1 MSKNPFENQSI
12 RRERMLFLILVVCV
26 VFAIFAGYLFSM
38 QVTRWMEYQSR
49 AWAVARRTSVVP
61 ALRGEIYDRNYDA
74 PLATNVD
81 SFAVSIVPAETD
93 RQHLPQMISHLA
105 KILGTE
111 SQTLMKKIPQ
121 ADVFQSIELKDNVS
135 YAQVVQI
142 ASNIEDFPGISWSSK
157 PVRHYN
163 HTPSLSHV
171 IGYVGNINSEELHLL
186 YNKGYD
192 ANSMIGKSGIEK
204 EYDLTMKGTPGLK
217 SITVDAKGRNVQE
230 ERYIRPP
237 VPGKNIVLTIDRRIQ
252 ELCEKAL
259 GERMGSVVV
268 LKPNTGEILAMV
280 SYPSYDT
287 NRFYAPD
294 NAQYYSTLLENSNH
308 PFLNRCI
315 QSANAPASV
324 FKTIMMTAILEE
336 KAFPP
341 TQTIDCTGK
350 LVLGDR
356 TFNCHVKTGHGPLNL
371 SDALKESCDVY
382 FWEVGGNYLGP
393 KKIEQYARMMG
404 LGEKTGVDLP
414 GEVAGLVPNPDWKL
428 SRINE
433 MWVGGDTY
441 NMSIGQGY
449 TQVTTLQ
456 IADLIAMIVNEG
468 TIYVPHL
475 LKEVRDVVTGEVVE
489 ERKPR
494 ILHKA
499 DISSHTFHELKK
511 AMRRVVAEGSVR
523 RLFNNKVVNVAGKT
537 GTGEV
542 GYTDRWTSWFASF
555 GPYQADNPDEQ
566 VVVVVMIE
574 ASNEWEWWAPKAS
587 NAIYQGIFANQSYE
601 EVVKTLD
608 IWYLNNGT
616 DVIRRRSE

>member
-1 MSKNPFENQSI
+1 MSNKPFENQSI
-12 RRERMLFLILVVCV
+12 KKERMFFLILVVCV
-26 VFAIFAGYLFSM
+26 VFAVFSGYLFSM
-38 QVTRWMEYQSR
+38 QVTRWMEYQNR
-49 AWAVARRTSVVP
+49 AWAVARRTSEVP
-61 ALRGEIYDRNYDA
+61 ALRGEIFDRNYDA
-74 PLATNVD
+74 PLASNVD

-93 RQHLPQMISHLA
+93 RQNLPQIISNLSA
-105 KILGTE
+105 ILGTDPD
-111 SQTLMKKIPQ
+111 SLMKKIPSS
-121 ADVFQSIELKDNVS
+121 DVFQSIELKDNVT
-135 YAQVVQI
+135 YGQVVQI

-163 HTPSLSHV
+163 HTPSLSHI

-192 ANSMIGKSGIEK
+192 ANSIIGKSGIEK
-204 EYDLTMKGTPGLK
+204 EYDLLLKGNPGLK

-268 LKPNTGEILAMV
+268 LKPATGEILAMV

-287 NRFYAPD
+287 NQFYTPD
-294 NAQYYSTLLENSNH
+294 SANYYKALLENGNH
-308 PFLNRCI
+308 PFLNRAI

-341 TQTIDCTGK
+341 AKTIDCTGK
-350 LVLGDR
+350 LFLGNR
-356 TFNCHVKTGHGPLNL
+356 IFNCHLKTGHGPLNL

-393 KKIEQYARMMG
+393 KKIEQDSRMMG
-404 LGEKTGVDLP
+404 LGEKTGIDRP

-428 SRINE
+428 NRINE

-468 TIYVPHL
+468 TIYTPHI

-489 ERKPR
+489 KRTPR

-511 AMRRVVAEGSVR
+511 AMRRVVSEGSIR
-523 RLFNNKVVNVAGKT
+523 RLFNNKVVDVAGKT

-542 GYTDRWTSWFASF
+542 GYLDRWTSWFASF
-555 GPYQADNPDEQ
+555 GPYQAEKPEDQ
-566 VVVVVMIE
+566 VVVVVMVE

-587 NAIYQGIFANQSYE
+587 NAIYQGIFADQSYE

>member
-1 MSKNPFENQSI
+1 MF
-12 RRERMLFLILVVCV
+12 FLILIVCV
-26 VFAIFAGYLFSM
+26 VFAVFSGYLFSM
-38 QVTRWMEYQSR
+38 QVTRWMEYQNR
-49 AWAVARRTSVVP
+49 AWAVARRTSEVP
-61 ALRGEIYDRNYDA
+61 ALRGEIFDRNYDA
-74 PLATNVD
+74 PLASNVD

-93 RQHLPQMISHLA
+93 RQNLPKIISNLSA
-105 KILGTE
+105 ILGTDPD
-111 SQTLMKKIPQ
+111 SLMKKIPSS
-121 ADVFQSIELKDNVS
+121 DVFQSIELKDNVT
-135 YAQVVQI
+135 YGQVVQI
-142 ASNIEDFPGISWSSK
+142 ASNIEDFPGISWNSK

-163 HTPSLSHV
+163 HTPSLSHI

-192 ANSMIGKSGIEK
+192 ANSIIGKSGIEK
-204 EYDLTMKGTPGLK
+204 EYDLLLKGNPGLK

-268 LKPNTGEILAMV
+268 LKPATGEILAMV

-287 NRFYAPD
+287 NQFYTPD
-294 NAQYYSTLLENSNH
+294 SANYYKALLENGNH
-308 PFLNRCI
+308 PFLNRAI

-341 TQTIDCTGK
+341 AKTIDCTGK
-350 LVLGDR
+350 LFLGNR
-356 TFNCHVKTGHGPLNL
+356 IFNCHLKTGHGPLNL

-393 KKIEQYARMMG
+393 KKIEQYSRMMG
-404 LGEKTGVDLP
+404 LGEKTGIDLP

-428 SRINE
+428 NRINE

-468 TIYVPHL
+468 TIYTPHI

-489 ERKPR
+489 KRTPR

-511 AMRRVVAEGSVR
+511 AMRRVVSEGSIR
-523 RLFNNKVVNVAGKT
+523 RLFNNKVVEVAGKT

-542 GYTDRWTSWFASF
+542 GYLDRWTSWFASF
-555 GPYQADNPDEQ
+555 GPYQAEKPEDQ
-566 VVVVVMIE
+566 VVVVVMVE

-587 NAIYQGIFANQSYE
+587 NAIYQGIFADQSYE

>member
-1 MSKNPFENQSI
+1 MSNKPFENQSI
-12 RRERMLFLILVVCV
+12 KKERMFFLILVVCV
-26 VFAIFAGYLFSM
+26 VFAVFSGYLFSM
-38 QVTRWMEYQSR
+38 QVTRWMEYQNR
-49 AWAVARRTSVVP
+49 AWAVARRTSEVP
-61 ALRGEIYDRNYDA
+61 ALRGEIFDRNYDA
-74 PLATNVD
+74 PLASNVD

-93 RQHLPQMISHLA
+93 RQNLLKIISNLSA
-105 KILGTE
+105 ILGTDPD
-111 SQTLMKKIPQ
+111 SLMKKIPSS
-121 ADVFQSIELKDNVS
+121 DVFQSIELKDNVT
-135 YAQVVQI
+135 YGQVVQI

-163 HTPSLSHV
+163 HTPSLSHI

-192 ANSMIGKSGIEK
+192 ANSIIGKSGIEK
-204 EYDLTMKGTPGLK
+204 EYDLLLKGNPGLK

-268 LKPNTGEILAMV
+268 LKPATGEILAMV

-287 NRFYAPD
+287 NQFYTPD
-294 NAQYYSTLLENSNH
+294 SANYYKALLENGNH
-308 PFLNRCI
+308 PFLNRAI

-341 TQTIDCTGK
+341 AKTIDCTGK
-350 LVLGDR
+350 LFLGNR
-356 TFNCHVKTGHGPLNL
+356 IFNCHLKTGHGPLNL

-393 KKIEQYARMMG
+393 KKIEQYSRMMG
-404 LGEKTGVDLP
+404 LGEKTGIDLP

-428 SRINE
+428 NRINE

-468 TIYVPHL
+468 TIYTPHI
-475 LKEVRDVVTGEVVE
+475 LKEVRDVVTGEIVE
-489 ERKPR
+489 KRTPR

-511 AMRRVVAEGSVR
+511 AMRRVVSEGSIR
-523 RLFNNKVVNVAGKT
+523 RLFNNKVVEVAGKT

-542 GYTDRWTSWFASF
+542 GYLDRWTSWFASF
-555 GPYQADNPDEQ
+555 GPYQAEKPEDQ
-566 VVVVVMIE
+566 VVVVVMVE

-587 NAIYQGIFANQSYE
+587 NAIYQGIFADQSYE

>member
-1 MSKNPFENQSI
+1 MF
-12 RRERMLFLILVVCV
+12 FLILVVCV
-26 VFAIFAGYLFSM
+26 VFAVFSGYLFSM
-38 QVTRWMEYQSR
+38 QVTRWMEYQNR
-49 AWAVARRTSVVP
+49 AWAVARRTSEVP
-61 ALRGEIYDRNYDA
+61 ALRGEIFDRNYDA
-74 PLATNVD
+74 PLASNVD

-93 RQHLPQMISHLA
+93 RQNLPQIISNLSA
-105 KILGTE
+105 ILGTD
-111 SQTLMKKIPQ
+111 SDSLMKKIPSS
-121 ADVFQSIELKDNVS
+121 DVFQSIELKDNVT
-135 YAQVVQI
+135 YGQVVQI

-163 HTPSLSHV
+163 HTPSLSHI

-192 ANSMIGKSGIEK
+192 ANSIIGKSGIEK
-204 EYDLTMKGTPGLK
+204 EYDLLLKGNPGLK

-268 LKPNTGEILAMV
+268 LKPATGEILAMV

-287 NRFYAPD
+287 NQFYTPD
-294 NAQYYSTLLENSNH
+294 SANYYKALLENGNH
-308 PFLNRCI
+308 PFLNRAI

-336 KAFPP
+336 NAFPP
-341 TQTIDCTGK
+341 AKTIDCTGK
-350 LVLGDR
+350 LFLGNR
-356 TFNCHVKTGHGPLNL
+356 IFNCHLKTGHGPLNL

-393 KKIEQYARMMG
+393 KKIEQYSRMMG
-404 LGEKTGVDLP
+404 LGEKTGIDLP

-428 SRINE
+428 NRINE

-468 TIYVPHL
+468 TIYTPHI

-489 ERKPR
+489 KRTPR

-511 AMRRVVAEGSVR
+511 AMRRVVSEGSIR
-523 RLFNNKVVNVAGKT
+523 RLFNNKVVEVAGKT

-542 GYTDRWTSWFASF
+542 GYLDRWTSWFASF
-555 GPYQADNPDEQ
+555 GPYQAEKPEDQ
-566 VVVVVMIE
+566 VVVVVMVE

-587 NAIYQGIFANQSYE
+587 NAIYQGIFADQSYE

>member
-12 RRERMLFLILVVCV
+12 RRERMFFLILVVCV

-93 RQHLPQMISHLA
+93 RQHLSQILARLA

-111 SQTLMKKIPQ
+111 PQTLLKKIPQ

-280 SYPSYDT
+280 SYPSYDA

-382 FWEVGGNYLGP
+382 FWEMGGNYLGP

-468 TIYVPHL
+468 TIYAPHL

-542 GYTDRWTSWFASF
+542 GYSDRWTSWFASF
-555 GPYQADNPDEQ
+555 GPYQAEKPEDQ
-566 VVVVVMIE
+566 VVVVVMVE

-587 NAIYQGIFANQSYE
+587 NAIYQGIFADQSYE

>member
-1 MSKNPFENQSI
+1 MSNKPFENQSI
-12 RRERMLFLILVVCV
+12 KKERMFFLILIVCV
-26 VFAIFAGYLFSM
+26 VFAVFSGYLFSM
-38 QVTRWMEYQSR
+38 QVTRWMEYQNR
-49 AWAVARRTSVVP
+49 AWAVARRTSEVP
-61 ALRGEIYDRNYDA
+61 ALRGEIFDRNYDA
-74 PLATNVD
+74 PLASNVD

-93 RQHLPQMISHLA
+93 RQNLPQIISNLSA
-105 KILGTE
+105 ILGTDPD
-111 SQTLMKKIPQ
+111 SLMKKIPSS
-121 ADVFQSIELKDNVS
+121 DVFQSIELKDNVT
-135 YAQVVQI
+135 YGQVVQI

-163 HTPSLSHV
+163 HTPSLSHI

-192 ANSMIGKSGIEK
+192 ANSIIGKSGIEK
-204 EYDLTMKGTPGLK
+204 EYDLLLKGNPGLK

-268 LKPNTGEILAMV
+268 LKPATGEILAMV

-287 NRFYAPD
+287 NQFYTPD
-294 NAQYYSTLLENSNH
+294 SANYYKALLENGNH
-308 PFLNRCI
+308 PFLNRAI

-336 KAFPP
+336 NAFPP
-341 TQTIDCTGK
+341 AKTIDCTGK
-350 LVLGDR
+350 LFLGNR
-356 TFNCHVKTGHGPLNL
+356 IFNCHLKTGHGPLNL

-393 KKIEQYARMMG
+393 KKIEQYSRMMG
-404 LGEKTGVDLP
+404 LGEKTGIDLP

-428 SRINE
+428 NRINE

-468 TIYVPHL
+468 TIYTPHI

-489 ERKPR
+489 KRTPR

-511 AMRRVVAEGSVR
+511 AMRRVVSEGSIR
-523 RLFNNKVVNVAGKT
+523 RLFNNKVVEVAGKT

-542 GYTDRWTSWFASF
+542 GYLDRWTSWFASF
-555 GPYQADNPDEQ
+555 GPYQAEKPEDQ
-566 VVVVVMIE
+566 VVVVVMVE

-587 NAIYQGIFANQSYE
+587 NAIYQGIFADQSYE

>member
-1 MSKNPFENQSI
+1 MF
-12 RRERMLFLILVVCV
+12 FLILVVCV
-26 VFAIFAGYLFSM
+26 VFAVFSGYLFSM
-38 QVTRWMEYQSR
+38 QVTRWMEYQNR
-49 AWAVARRTSVVP
+49 AWAVARRTSEVP
-61 ALRGEIYDRNYDA
+61 ALRGEIFDRNYDA
-74 PLATNVD
+74 PLASNVD

-93 RQHLPQMISHLA
+93 RQNLPQIISNLSA
-105 KILGTE
+105 ILGTDPD
-111 SQTLMKKIPQ
+111 SLMKKIPSS
-121 ADVFQSIELKDNVS
+121 DVFQSIELKDNVT
-135 YAQVVQI
+135 YGQVVQI

-163 HTPSLSHV
+163 HTPSLSHI

-192 ANSMIGKSGIEK
+192 ANSIIGKSGIEK
-204 EYDLTMKGTPGLK
+204 EYDLLLKGNPGLK

-268 LKPNTGEILAMV
+268 LKPATGEILAMV

-287 NRFYAPD
+287 NQFYTPD
-294 NAQYYSTLLENSNH
+294 SANYYKALLENGNH
-308 PFLNRCI
+308 PFLNRAI

-336 KAFPP
+336 NAFPP
-341 TQTIDCTGK
+341 AKTIDCTGK
-350 LVLGDR
+350 LFLGNR
-356 TFNCHVKTGHGPLNL
+356 IFNCHLKTGHGPLNL

-393 KKIEQYARMMG
+393 KKIEQYSRMMG
-404 LGEKTGVDLP
+404 LGEKTGIDLP

-428 SRINE
+428 NRINE

-468 TIYVPHL
+468 TIYTPHI

-489 ERKPR
+489 KRTPR

-511 AMRRVVAEGSVR
+511 AMRRVVSEGSIR
-523 RLFNNKVVNVAGKT
+523 RLFNNKVVEVAGKT

-542 GYTDRWTSWFASF
+542 GYLDRWTSWFASF
-555 GPYQADNPDEQ
+555 GPYQAEKPEDQ
-566 VVVVVMIE
+566 VVVVVMVE

-587 NAIYQGIFANQSYE
+587 NAIYQGIFADQSYE

>member
-1 MSKNPFENQSI
+1 MSNKPFENQSI
-12 RRERMLFLILVVCV
+12 KKERMFFLILVVCV
-26 VFAIFAGYLFSM
+26 VFAVFSGYLFSM
-38 QVTRWMEYQSR
+38 QVTRWMEYQNR
-49 AWAVARRTSVVP
+49 AWAVARRTSEVP
-61 ALRGEIYDRNYDA
+61 ALRGEIFDRNYDA
-74 PLATNVD
+74 PLASNVD

-93 RQHLPQMISHLA
+93 RQNLPKIISNLSA
-105 KILGTE
+105 ILGTDPD
-111 SQTLMKKIPQ
+111 SLMKKIPSS
-121 ADVFQSIELKDNVS
+121 DVFQSIELKDNVT
-135 YAQVVQI
+135 YGQVVQI

-163 HTPSLSHV
+163 HTPSLSHI

-192 ANSMIGKSGIEK
+192 ANSIIGKSGIEK
-204 EYDLTMKGTPGLK
+204 EYDLLLKGNPGLK

-268 LKPNTGEILAMV
+268 LKPATGEILAMV

-287 NRFYAPD
+287 NQFYTPD
-294 NAQYYSTLLENSNH
+294 SANYYKALLENGNH
-308 PFLNRCI
+308 PFLNRAI

-341 TQTIDCTGK
+341 AKTIDCTGK
-350 LVLGDR
+350 LFLGNR
-356 TFNCHVKTGHGPLNL
+356 IFNCHLKTGHGPLNL

-393 KKIEQYARMMG
+393 KKIEQYSRMMG
-404 LGEKTGVDLP
+404 LGEKTGIDLP

-428 SRINE
+428 NRINE

-468 TIYVPHL
+468 TIYTPHI
-475 LKEVRDVVTGEVVE
+475 LKEVRDVVTGEIVE
-489 ERKPR
+489 KRTPR

-511 AMRRVVAEGSVR
+511 AMRRVVSEGSIR
-523 RLFNNKVVNVAGKT
+523 RLFNNKVVEVAGKT

-542 GYTDRWTSWFASF
+542 GYLDRWTSWFASF
-555 GPYQADNPDEQ
+555 GPYQAEKPEDQ
-566 VVVVVMIE
+566 VVVVVMVE

-587 NAIYQGIFANQSYE
+587 NAIYQGIFADQSYE

>member
-1 MSKNPFENQSI
+1 MSNKPFENQSI
-12 RRERMLFLILVVCV
+12 KKERMFFLILVVCV
-26 VFAIFAGYLFSM
+26 VFAVFSGYLFSM
-38 QVTRWMEYQSR
+38 QVTRWMEYQNR
-49 AWAVARRTSVVP
+49 AWAVARRTSEVP
-61 ALRGEIYDRNYDA
+61 ALRGEIFDRNYDA
-74 PLATNVD
+74 PLASNVD

-93 RQHLPQMISHLA
+93 RQNLPKIISNLSA
-105 KILGTE
+105 ILGTDPD
-111 SQTLMKKIPQ
+111 SLMKKIPSS
-121 ADVFQSIELKDNVS
+121 DVFQSIELKDNVT
-135 YAQVVQI
+135 YGQVVQI

-163 HTPSLSHV
+163 HTPSLSHI

-192 ANSMIGKSGIEK
+192 ANSIIGKSGIEK
-204 EYDLTMKGTPGLK
+204 EYDLLLKGNPGLK

-268 LKPNTGEILAMV
+268 LKPATGEILAMV

-287 NRFYAPD
+287 NQFYTPD
-294 NAQYYSTLLENSNH
+294 SANYYKALLENGNH
-308 PFLNRCI
+308 PFLNRAI

-341 TQTIDCTGK
+341 AKTIDCTGK
-350 LVLGDR
+350 LFLGNR
-356 TFNCHVKTGHGPLNL
+356 IFNCHLKTGHGPLNL

-393 KKIEQYARMMG
+393 KKIEQYSRMMG
-404 LGEKTGVDLP
+404 LGEKTGIDLP

-428 SRINE
+428 NRINE

-468 TIYVPHL
+468 TIYTPHI

-489 ERKPR
+489 KRTPR

-511 AMRRVVAEGSVR
+511 AMRRVVSEGSIR
-523 RLFNNKVVNVAGKT
+523 RLFNNKVVEVAGKT

-542 GYTDRWTSWFASF
+542 GYLDRWTSWFASF
-555 GPYQADNPDEQ
+555 GPYQAEKPEDQ
-566 VVVVVMIE
+566 VVVVVMVE

-587 NAIYQGIFANQSYE
+587 NAIYQGIFADQSYE

>member
-1 MSKNPFENQSI
+1 MSNNPLENQSI
-12 RRERMLFLILVVCV
+12 KKERLFFLVLIVCT
-26 VFAIFAGYLFSM
+26 VFAIYAGYLFSM
-38 QVTRWMEYQSR
+38 QVTRWMEYQNR
-49 AWAVARRTSVVP
+49 AWAVARRTSEVP

-74 PLATNVD
+74 PLASNVD
-81 SFAVSIVPAETD
+81 SFAVFIVPAETD
-93 RQHLPQMISHLA
+93 RQKLPQIISKLA
-105 KILGTE
+105 AILGTE
-111 SQTLMKKIPQ
+111 PQLLMKKIPH
-121 ADVFQSIELKDNVS
+121 ADVFQAIELKDNVS
-135 YAQVVQI
+135 YGQIVQI

-163 HTPSLSHV
+163 HTSSLSHI
-171 IGYVGNINSEELHLL
+171 IGYVGNINTEELHIL

-192 ANSMIGKSGIEK
+192 ANSIIGKNGIEK
-204 EYDLTMKGTPGLK
+204 EYDLLLKGTPGLK
-217 SITVDAKGRNVQE
+217 TITVDASGRNVQA
-230 ERYIRPP
+230 ERYIRAP

-259 GERMGSVVV
+259 VKRMGSVVV
-268 LKPNTGEILAMV
+268 LKPATGEILAMV

-287 NRFYAPD
+287 NKFYAPD
-294 NAQYYSTLLENSNH
+294 SGAYYKTLLENENH
-308 PFLNRCI
+308 PFLNRPI

-324 FKTIMMTAILEE
+324 FKTIMMTATLEE

-341 TQTIDCTGK
+341 AQKIDCTGK
-350 LVLGDR
+350 LMLGNR
-356 TFNCHVKTGHGPLNL
+356 IFNCHVKTGHGPLNL

-382 FWEVGGNYLGP
+382 FWEIGGNYLGP
-393 KKIEQYARMMG
+393 KKIEQYSRMMG
-404 LGEKTGVDLP
+404 LGEKTGIDLP
-414 GEVAGLVPNPDWKL
+414 GEVAGLVPNPEWKL
-428 SRINE
+428 NRINE

-468 TIYVPHL
+468 TIYTPHL

-489 ERKPR
+489 AQTPR

-499 DISSHTFHELKK
+499 DISSQTFQEVKK
-511 AMRRVVAEGSVR
+511 AMRRVVSEGSIR
-523 RLFNNKVVNVAGKT
+523 RLFNNKVVDVAGKT

-542 GYTDRWTSWFASF
+542 GYTDRWISWFASF
-555 GPYQADNPDEQ
+555 GPYQTENPEDR
-566 VVVVVMIE
+566 VVVVVMVE

>member
-1 MSKNPFENQSI
+1 MSNNPFENQSI
-12 RRERMLFLILVVCV
+12 RKERLFFLVLVVCA
-26 VFAIFAGYLFSM
+26 VFAVFTGYLFSM
-38 QVTRWMEYQSR
+38 QVTRWMEYQNR
-49 AWAVARRTSVVP
+49 AWAVARRTSEVP
-61 ALRGEIYDRNYDA
+61 ALRGEIYDRNYDV
-74 PLATNVD
+74 PLASNVD
-81 SFAVSIVPAETD
+81 SFAVSIVTAETD
-93 RQHLPQMISHLA
+93 RQKLPQIISNLA
-105 KILGTE
+105 AILGTDP
-111 SQTLMKKIPQ
+111 QALMKKIPQ
-121 ADVFQSIELKDNVS
+121 ADLFQAIELKDNVS
-135 YAQVVQI
+135 YGQVVQI
-142 ASNIEDFPGISWSSK
+142 ASNIEDFPGITWNSK

-163 HTPSLSHV
+163 HTPSLSHI
-171 IGYVGNINSEELHLL
+171 IGYVGNINTEELHLL
-186 YNKGYD
+186 YNKGYE
-192 ANSMIGKSGIEK
+192 ANSIIGKTGIEK
-204 EYDLTMKGTPGLK
+204 EYDLTLKGTPGLK

-230 ERYIRPP
+230 ERYIKAP

-259 GERMGSVVV
+259 GQRMGSVVV
-268 LKPNTGEILAMV
+268 LKPATGEILAMV

-294 NAQYYSTLLENSNH
+294 SASYYSTLLENGNH

-341 TQTIDCTGK
+341 NQTIDCTGK
-350 LVLGDR
+350 LVLGNR
-356 TFNCHVKTGHGPLNL
+356 TFNCHLKTGHGSLNL

-382 FWEVGGNYLGP
+382 FWEVGSNYLGP
-393 KKIEQYARMMG
+393 KKIEQYSRMMG

-414 GEVAGLVPNPDWKL
+414 GEVAGLVPSPEWKL
-428 SRINE
+428 NRINE
-433 MWVGGDTY
+433 MWLGGDTY

-468 TIYVPHL
+468 TIYTPHL

-489 ERKPR
+489 EWRPR

-499 DISSHTFHELKK
+499 DISSQTFRELKK
-511 AMRRVVAEGSVR
+511 AMRRVVAEGSIR
-523 RLFNNKVVNVAGKT
+523 RLFNNKVVPVAGKT

-542 GYTDRWTSWFASF
+542 GYTDRWISWFASF
-555 GPYQADNPDEQ
+555 GPYQAENPEDQ
-566 VVVVVMIE
+566 VVVVVMVE

-601 EVVKTLD
+601 EVVQTLD

>member
-1 MSKNPFENQSI
+1 VSKNPFENQSI
-12 RRERMLFLILVVCV
+12 RRERMFFLVLVVCV

-93 RQHLPQMISHLA
+93 RQHLSQILARLA

-111 SQTLMKKIPQ
+111 PQALLKKIPQ

-157 PVRHYN
+157 PVRHYS

-217 SITVDAKGRNVQE
+217 SITVDAKGRNVQGE
-230 ERYIRPP
+230 HYIRPP

-456 IADLIAMIVNEG
+456 IADLISMIVNEG

-489 ERKPR
+489 KRKPR

-523 RLFNNKVVNVAGKT
+523 RLFNNKVVDVAGKT

-555 GPYQADNPDEQ
+555 GPYQADNPDDQ

>member
-1 MSKNPFENQSI
+1 MSNKPFENQSI
-12 RRERMLFLILVVCV
+12 KKERMFFLILVVCV
-26 VFAIFAGYLFSM
+26 VFAVFSGYLFSM
-38 QVTRWMEYQSR
+38 QVTRWMEYQNR
-49 AWAVARRTSVVP
+49 AWAVARRTSEVP
-61 ALRGEIYDRNYDA
+61 ALRGEIFDRNYDA
-74 PLATNVD
+74 PLASNVD

-93 RQHLPQMISHLA
+93 RQNLPKIISNLSA
-105 KILGTE
+105 ILGTDPD
-111 SQTLMKKIPQ
+111 SLMKKIPSS
-121 ADVFQSIELKDNVS
+121 DVFQSIELKDNVT
-135 YAQVVQI
+135 YGQVVQI

-163 HTPSLSHV
+163 HTPSLSHI

-192 ANSMIGKSGIEK
+192 ANSIIGKSGIEK
-204 EYDLTMKGTPGLK
+204 EYDLLLKGNPGLK

-268 LKPNTGEILAMV
+268 LKPATGEILAMV

-287 NRFYAPD
+287 NQFYTPD
-294 NAQYYSTLLENSNH
+294 SANYYKALLENGNH
-308 PFLNRCI
+308 PFLNRAI

-336 KAFPP
+336 NAFPP
-341 TQTIDCTGK
+341 AKTIDCTGK
-350 LVLGDR
+350 LFLGNR
-356 TFNCHVKTGHGPLNL
+356 IFNCHLKTGHGPLNL

-393 KKIEQYARMMG
+393 KKIEQYSRMMG
-404 LGEKTGVDLP
+404 LGEKTGIDLP

-428 SRINE
+428 NRINE

-468 TIYVPHL
+468 TIYTPHI

-489 ERKPR
+489 KRTPR

-511 AMRRVVAEGSVR
+511 AMRRVVSEGSIR
-523 RLFNNKVVNVAGKT
+523 RLFNNKVVEVAGKT

-542 GYTDRWTSWFASF
+542 GYLDRWTSWFASF
-555 GPYQADNPDEQ
+555 GPYQAEKPEDQ
-566 VVVVVMIE
+566 VVVVVMVE

-587 NAIYQGIFANQSYE
+587 NAIYQGIFADQSYE

>member
-1 MSKNPFENQSI
+1 MSNKPFENQSI
-12 RRERMLFLILVVCV
+12 KKERMFFLILVVCV
-26 VFAIFAGYLFSM
+26 VFAVFSGYLFSM
-38 QVTRWMEYQSR
+38 QVTRWMEYQNR
-49 AWAVARRTSVVP
+49 AWAVARRTSEVP
-61 ALRGEIYDRNYDA
+61 ALRGEIFDRNYDA
-74 PLATNVD
+74 PLASNVD

-93 RQHLPQMISHLA
+93 RQNLPKIISNLSA
-105 KILGTE
+105 ILGTDPD
-111 SQTLMKKIPQ
+111 SLMKKIPSS
-121 ADVFQSIELKDNVS
+121 DVFQSIELKDNVT
-135 YAQVVQI
+135 YGQVVQI

-163 HTPSLSHV
+163 HTPSLSHI

-192 ANSMIGKSGIEK
+192 ANSIIGKSGIEK
-204 EYDLTMKGTPGLK
+204 EYDLLLKGNPGLK

-268 LKPNTGEILAMV
+268 LKPATGEILAMV

-287 NRFYAPD
+287 NQFYTPD
-294 NAQYYSTLLENSNH
+294 SASYYKALLENGNH
-308 PFLNRCI
+308 PFLNRAI

-336 KAFPP
+336 NAFPP
-341 TQTIDCTGK
+341 AKTIDCTGK
-350 LVLGDR
+350 LFLGNR
-356 TFNCHVKTGHGPLNL
+356 IFNCHLKTGHGPLNL

-393 KKIEQYARMMG
+393 KKIEQYSRMMG
-404 LGEKTGVDLP
+404 LGEKTGIDLP
-414 GEVAGLVPNPDWKL
+414 GEVAGLVPSPDWKL
-428 SRINE
+428 NRINE

-468 TIYVPHL
+468 TIYTPHI

-489 ERKPR
+489 KRTPR

-511 AMRRVVAEGSVR
+511 AMRRVVSEGSIR
-523 RLFNNKVVNVAGKT
+523 RLFNNKVVEVAGKT

-542 GYTDRWTSWFASF
+542 GYLDRWTSWFASF
-555 GPYQADNPDEQ
+555 GPYQAEKPEDQ
-566 VVVVVMIE
+566 VVVVVMVE

-587 NAIYQGIFANQSYE
+587 NAIYQGIFADQSYE

>member
-1 MSKNPFENQSI
+1 MSNKPFENQSI
-12 RRERMLFLILVVCV
+12 KKERMFFLILVVCV
-26 VFAIFAGYLFSM
+26 VFAVFSGYLFSM
-38 QVTRWMEYQSR
+38 QVTRWMEYQNR
-49 AWAVARRTSVVP
+49 AWAVARRTSEVP
-61 ALRGEIYDRNYDA
+61 ALRGEIFDRNYDA
-74 PLATNVD
+74 PLASNVD

-93 RQHLPQMISHLA
+93 RQNLPQIISNLSA
-105 KILGTE
+105 ILCTDPD
-111 SQTLMKKIPQ
+111 SLMKKIPSS
-121 ADVFQSIELKDNVS
+121 DVFQSIELKDNVT
-135 YAQVVQI
+135 YGQVVQI

-163 HTPSLSHV
+163 HTPSLSHI

-192 ANSMIGKSGIEK
+192 ANSIIGKSGIEK
-204 EYDLTMKGTPGLK
+204 EYDLLLKGNPGLK

-268 LKPNTGEILAMV
+268 LKPATGEILAMV

-287 NRFYAPD
+287 NQFYTPD
-294 NAQYYSTLLENSNH
+294 SASYYKALLENGNH
-308 PFLNRCI
+308 PFLNRAI

-336 KAFPP
+336 NAFPP
-341 TQTIDCTGK
+341 AKTIDCTGK
-350 LVLGDR
+350 LFLGNR
-356 TFNCHVKTGHGPLNL
+356 IFNCHLKTGHGPLNL

-393 KKIEQYARMMG
+393 KKIEQYSRMMG
-404 LGEKTGVDLP
+404 LGEKTGIDLP
-414 GEVAGLVPNPDWKL
+414 VEVPGLVPNPDWKL
-428 SRINE
+428 NRINE

-468 TIYVPHL
+468 TIYTPHI

-489 ERKPR
+489 KRTPR

-511 AMRRVVAEGSVR
+511 AMRRVVSEGSIR
-523 RLFNNKVVNVAGKT
+523 RLFNNKVVEVAGKT

-542 GYTDRWTSWFASF
+542 GYLDRWTSWFASF
-555 GPYQADNPDEQ
+555 GPYQAEKPEDQ
-566 VVVVVMIE
+566 VVVVVMVE

-587 NAIYQGIFANQSYE
+587 NAIYQGIFADQSYE

>member
-1 MSKNPFENQSI
+1 M
-12 RRERMLFLILVVCV
+12 
-26 VFAIFAGYLFSM
+26 
-38 QVTRWMEYQSR
+38 
-49 AWAVARRTSVVP
+49 
-61 ALRGEIYDRNYDA
+61 
-74 PLATNVD
+74 
-81 SFAVSIVPAETD
+81 
-93 RQHLPQMISHLA
+93 
-105 KILGTE
+105 
-111 SQTLMKKIPQ
+111 
-121 ADVFQSIELKDNVS
+121 
-135 YAQVVQI
+135 
-142 ASNIEDFPGISWSSK
+142 
-157 PVRHYN
+157 
-163 HTPSLSHV
+163 
-171 IGYVGNINSEELHLL
+171 GNINSEELHLL

-192 ANSMIGKSGIEK
+192 ANSIIGKSGIEK
-204 EYDLTMKGTPGLK
+204 EYDLLLKGNPGLK

-268 LKPNTGEILAMV
+268 LKPATGEILAMV

-287 NRFYAPD
+287 NQFYTPD
-294 NAQYYSTLLENSNH
+294 SANYYKALLENGNH
-308 PFLNRCI
+308 PFLNRAI

-336 KAFPP
+336 NAFPP
-341 TQTIDCTGK
+341 AKTIDCTGK
-350 LVLGDR
+350 LFLGNR
-356 TFNCHVKTGHGPLNL
+356 IFNCHLKTGHGPLNL

-393 KKIEQYARMMG
+393 KKIEQYSRMMG
-404 LGEKTGVDLP
+404 LGEKTGIDLP

-428 SRINE
+428 NRINE

-468 TIYVPHL
+468 TIYTPHI

-489 ERKPR
+489 KRTPR

-511 AMRRVVAEGSVR
+511 AMRRVVSEGSIR
-523 RLFNNKVVNVAGKT
+523 RLFNNKVVEVAGKT

-542 GYTDRWTSWFASF
+542 GYLDRWTSWFASF
-555 GPYQADNPDEQ
+555 GPYQAEKPEDQ
-566 VVVVVMIE
+566 VVVVVMVE

-587 NAIYQGIFANQSYE
+587 NAIYQGIFADQSYE

>member
-1 MSKNPFENQSI
+1 MSNKPFENQSI
-12 RRERMLFLILVVCV
+12 KKERMFFLILVVCV
-26 VFAIFAGYLFSM
+26 VFAVFSGYLFSM
-38 QVTRWMEYQSR
+38 QVTRWMEYQNR
-49 AWAVARRTSVVP
+49 AWAVARRTSEVP
-61 ALRGEIYDRNYDA
+61 ALRGEIFDRNYDA
-74 PLATNVD
+74 PLASNVD

-93 RQHLPQMISHLA
+93 RQNLPQIISNLSA
-105 KILGTE
+105 ILGTDPD
-111 SQTLMKKIPQ
+111 SLMKKIPSS
-121 ADVFQSIELKDNVS
+121 DVFQSIELKDNVT
-135 YAQVVQI
+135 YGQVVQI

-163 HTPSLSHV
+163 HTPSLSHI

-192 ANSMIGKSGIEK
+192 ANSIIGKSGIEK
-204 EYDLTMKGTPGLK
+204 EYDLLLKGNPGLK

-268 LKPNTGEILAMV
+268 LKPATGEILAMV

-287 NRFYAPD
+287 NQFYTPD
-294 NAQYYSTLLENSNH
+294 SANYYKALLENGNH
-308 PFLNRCI
+308 PFLNRAI

-341 TQTIDCTGK
+341 AKTIDCTGK
-350 LVLGDR
+350 LFLGNR
-356 TFNCHVKTGHGPLNL
+356 IFNCHLKTGHGPLNL

-393 KKIEQYARMMG
+393 KKIEQYSRMMG
-404 LGEKTGVDLP
+404 LGEKTGIDLP

-428 SRINE
+428 NRINE

-468 TIYVPHL
+468 TIYTPHI
-475 LKEVRDVVTGEVVE
+475 LKEVRDVVTGEIVE
-489 ERKPR
+489 KRTPR

-511 AMRRVVAEGSVR
+511 AMRRVVSEGSIR
-523 RLFNNKVVNVAGKT
+523 RLFNNKVVEVAGKT

-542 GYTDRWTSWFASF
+542 GYLDRWTSWFASF
-555 GPYQADNPDEQ
+555 GPYQAEKPEDQ
-566 VVVVVMIE
+566 VVVVVMVE

-587 NAIYQGIFANQSYE
+587 NAIYQGIFADQSYE

>member
-1 MSKNPFENQSI
+1 VSKNPFENQSI
-12 RRERMLFLILVVCV
+12 RRERMFFLILVVCV
-26 VFAIFAGYLFSM
+26 VFAVFSGYLFSM

-93 RQHLPQMISHLA
+93 RQRLSQIVAGLA
-105 KILGTE
+105 KILGTDP
-111 SQTLMKKIPQ
+111 QVLLKKIPQ

-171 IGYVGNINSEELHLL
+171 IGYVGNINTEELHLL

-192 ANSMIGKSGIEK
+192 ANSIIGKNGIEK

-230 ERYIRPP
+230 ERYIRAP

-259 GERMGSVVV
+259 GQRMGSVVV

-294 NAQYYSTLLENSNH
+294 SASYYSTLLENGNH

-341 TQTIDCTGK
+341 AQTIDCTGK

-371 SDALKESCDVY
+371 ADALRESCDVY

-393 KKIEQYARMMG
+393 KKIEQYAKMMG

-511 AMRRVVAEGSVR
+511 AMRSVVAEGSVR
-523 RLFNNKVVNVAGKT
+523 RLFNNKVVSVAGKT

-555 GPYQADNPDEQ
+555 GPYQAENPDDQ

>member
-1 MSKNPFENQSI
+1 MF
-12 RRERMLFLILVVCV
+12 FLILIVCV
-26 VFAIFAGYLFSM
+26 VFAVFSGYLFSM
-38 QVTRWMEYQSR
+38 QVTRWMEYQNR
-49 AWAVARRTSVVP
+49 AWAVARRTSEVP
-61 ALRGEIYDRNYDA
+61 ALRGEIFDRNYDA
-74 PLATNVD
+74 PLASNVD

-93 RQHLPQMISHLA
+93 RQNLPKIISNLSA
-105 KILGTE
+105 ILGTDPD
-111 SQTLMKKIPQ
+111 SLMKKIPSS
-121 ADVFQSIELKDNVS
+121 DVFQSIELKDNVT
-135 YAQVVQI
+135 YGQVVQI
-142 ASNIEDFPGISWSSK
+142 ASNIEDFPGISWNSK

-163 HTPSLSHV
+163 HTPSLSHI

-192 ANSMIGKSGIEK
+192 ANSIIGKSGIEK
-204 EYDLTMKGTPGLK
+204 EYDLLLKGNPGLK

-268 LKPNTGEILAMV
+268 LKPATGEILAMV

-287 NRFYAPD
+287 NQFYTPD
-294 NAQYYSTLLENSNH
+294 SANYYKALLENGNH
-308 PFLNRCI
+308 PFLNRAI

-336 KAFPP
+336 NAFPP
-341 TQTIDCTGK
+341 AKTIDCTGK
-350 LVLGDR
+350 LFLGNR
-356 TFNCHVKTGHGPLNL
+356 IFNCHLKTGHGPLNL

-393 KKIEQYARMMG
+393 KKIEQYSRMMG
-404 LGEKTGVDLP
+404 LGEKTGIDLP

-428 SRINE
+428 NRINE

-468 TIYVPHL
+468 TIYTPHI
-475 LKEVRDVVTGEVVE
+475 LKEVRDVVTGEIVE
-489 ERKPR
+489 KRTPR

-511 AMRRVVAEGSVR
+511 AMRRVVSEGSIR
-523 RLFNNKVVNVAGKT
+523 RLFNNKVVEVAGKT

-542 GYTDRWTSWFASF
+542 GYLDRWTSWFASF
-555 GPYQADNPDEQ
+555 GPYQAEKPEDQ
-566 VVVVVMIE
+566 VVVVVMVE

-587 NAIYQGIFANQSYE
+587 NAIYQGIFADQSYE

>member
-1 MSKNPFENQSI
+1 MSNNPFENQSI
-12 RRERMLFLILVVCV
+12 KKERMLFLILVVCT
-26 VFAIFAGYLFSM
+26 VFAVFTGYLFSM
-38 QVTRWMEYQSR
+38 QVTRWMEYQNR
-49 AWAVARRTSVVP
+49 AWAVARRTSEVP
-61 ALRGEIYDRNYDA
+61 ALRGEIYDCNYDA

-93 RQHLPQMISHLA
+93 RQRLPQIISQLA
-105 KILGTE
+105 SILGTDP
-111 SQTLMKKIPQ
+111 QTLMKKVPR
-121 ADVFQSIELKDNVS
+121 ADVFQAIELKDNVS
-135 YAQVVQI
+135 YGQIVQI

-186 YNKGYD
+186 YNKGYE
-192 ANSMIGKSGIEK
+192 ANSIIGKNGIEK
-204 EYDLTMKGTPGLK
+204 EYDLILKGTPGLK

-230 ERYIRPP
+230 ERYIRAP
-237 VPGKNIVLTIDRRIQ
+237 VPGKNIVLTIDRHIQ

-268 LKPNTGEILAMV
+268 LKPATGEILAMV

-294 NAQYYSTLLENSNH
+294 SSSYYSSLLANGNH
-308 PFLNRCI
+308 PFLNRSI
-315 QSANAPASV
+315 QSANAPAST
-324 FKTIMMTAILEE
+324 FKTVMMTAILEE

-341 TQTIDCTGK
+341 TKTIDCTGK
-350 LVLGDR
+350 LILGNR
-356 TFNCHVKTGHGPLNL
+356 TFNCHQKTGHGPLNL
-371 SDALKESCDVY
+371 SDALMESCDVY
-382 FWEVGGNYLGP
+382 FWEVGNNYLGP
-393 KKIEQYARMMG
+393 KKIEQYSRMMG

-414 GEVAGLVPNPDWKL
+414 GEVAGLVPNPEWKL
-428 SRINE
+428 ERINE

-456 IADLIAMIVNEG
+456 IADLISMIVNEG

-489 ERKPR
+489 KRTPR

-499 DISSHTFHELKK
+499 DISSQTFRELKK
-511 AMRRVVAEGSVR
+511 AMRRVVAEGSIR
-523 RLFNNKVVNVAGKT
+523 RLFNNKVVSVAGKT

-555 GPYQADNPDEQ
+555 GPYQAENPEDQ

-587 NAIYQGIFANQSYE
+587 NAIYQGIFAKQSYE

>member
-1 MSKNPFENQSI
+1 MSNKPFENQSI
-12 RRERMLFLILVVCV
+12 KKERMFFLILVVCV
-26 VFAIFAGYLFSM
+26 VFAVFSGYLFSM
-38 QVTRWMEYQSR
+38 QVTRWMEYQNR
-49 AWAVARRTSVVP
+49 AWAVARRTSEVP
-61 ALRGEIYDRNYDA
+61 ALRGEIFDRNYDA
-74 PLATNVD
+74 PLASNVD

-93 RQHLPQMISHLA
+93 RQNLPQIISNLSA
-105 KILGTE
+105 ILGTDPD
-111 SQTLMKKIPQ
+111 SLMKKIPSS
-121 ADVFQSIELKDNVS
+121 DVFQSIELKDNVT
-135 YAQVVQI
+135 YGQVVQI
-142 ASNIEDFPGISWSSK
+142 ASNIEDFPGISWNSK

-163 HTPSLSHV
+163 HTPSLSHI

-192 ANSMIGKSGIEK
+192 ANSIIGKSGIEK
-204 EYDLTMKGTPGLK
+204 EYDLLLKGNPGLK

-237 VPGKNIVLTIDRRIQ
+237 VPGKNIVLTIDRRVQ

-268 LKPNTGEILAMV
+268 LKPATGEILAMV

-287 NRFYAPD
+287 NQFYTPD
-294 NAQYYSTLLENSNH
+294 SANYYKALLENGNH
-308 PFLNRCI
+308 PFLNRAI

-336 KAFPP
+336 NAFPP
-341 TQTIDCTGK
+341 AKTIDCTGK
-350 LVLGDR
+350 LFLGNR
-356 TFNCHVKTGHGPLNL
+356 IFNCHLKTGHGPLNL

-393 KKIEQYARMMG
+393 KKIEQYSRMMG
-404 LGEKTGVDLP
+404 LGEKTGIDLP

-428 SRINE
+428 NRINE

-468 TIYVPHL
+468 TIYTPHI

-489 ERKPR
+489 KRTPR

-511 AMRRVVAEGSVR
+511 AMRRVVSEGSIR
-523 RLFNNKVVNVAGKT
+523 RLFNNKVVEVAGKT

-542 GYTDRWTSWFASF
+542 GYLDRWTSWFASF
-555 GPYQADNPDEQ
+555 GPYQAEKPEDQ
-566 VVVVVMIE
+566 VVVVVMVE

-587 NAIYQGIFANQSYE
+587 NAIYQGIFADQSYE

>member
-1 MSKNPFENQSI
+1 MSNKPFENQSI
-12 RRERMLFLILVVCV
+12 KKERMFFLILVVCV
-26 VFAIFAGYLFSM
+26 VFAVFSGYLFSM
-38 QVTRWMEYQSR
+38 QVTRWMEYQNR
-49 AWAVARRTSVVP
+49 AWAVARRTSEVP
-61 ALRGEIYDRNYDA
+61 ALRGEIFDRNYDA
-74 PLATNVD
+74 PLASNVD

-93 RQHLPQMISHLA
+93 RQNLPQIISNLSA
-105 KILGTE
+105 ILGTDPD
-111 SQTLMKKIPQ
+111 SLMKKIPSS
-121 ADVFQSIELKDNVS
+121 DVFQSIELKDNVT
-135 YAQVVQI
+135 YGQVVQI

-163 HTPSLSHV
+163 HTPSLSHI

-192 ANSMIGKSGIEK
+192 ANSIIGKSGIEK
-204 EYDLTMKGTPGLK
+204 EYDLLLKGNPGLK

-268 LKPNTGEILAMV
+268 LKPATGEILAMV

-287 NRFYAPD
+287 NQFYTPD
-294 NAQYYSTLLENSNH
+294 SANYYKALLENGNH
-308 PFLNRCI
+308 PFLNRAI

-336 KAFPP
+336 NAFPP
-341 TQTIDCTGK
+341 AKTIDCTGK
-350 LVLGDR
+350 LFLGNR
-356 TFNCHVKTGHGPLNL
+356 IFNCHLKTGHGPLNL

-393 KKIEQYARMMG
+393 KKIEQYSRMMG
-404 LGEKTGVDLP
+404 LGEKTGIDLP

-428 SRINE
+428 NRINE

-468 TIYVPHL
+468 TIYTPHI

-489 ERKPR
+489 KRTPR

-511 AMRRVVAEGSVR
+511 AMRRVVSEGSIR
-523 RLFNNKVVNVAGKT
+523 RLFNNKVVEVAGKT

-542 GYTDRWTSWFASF
+542 GYLDRWTSWFASF
-555 GPYQADNPDEQ
+555 GPYQAEKPEDQ
-566 VVVVVMIE
+566 VVVVVMVE

-587 NAIYQGIFANQSYE
+587 NAIYQGIFADQSYE

>member
-1 MSKNPFENQSI
+1 MSNKPFENQSI
-12 RRERMLFLILVVCV
+12 KKERMFFLILIVCV
-26 VFAIFAGYLFSM
+26 VFAVFSGYLFSM
-38 QVTRWMEYQSR
+38 QVTRWMEYQNR
-49 AWAVARRTSVVP
+49 AWAVARRTSEVP
-61 ALRGEIYDRNYDA
+61 ALRGEIFDRNYDA
-74 PLATNVD
+74 PLASNVD

-93 RQHLPQMISHLA
+93 RQNLPQIISNLSA
-105 KILGTE
+105 ILGTDPD
-111 SQTLMKKIPQ
+111 SLMKKIPSS
-121 ADVFQSIELKDNVS
+121 DVFQSIELKDNVT
-135 YAQVVQI
+135 YGQVVQI

-163 HTPSLSHV
+163 HTPSLSHI

-192 ANSMIGKSGIEK
+192 ANSIIGKSGIEK
-204 EYDLTMKGTPGLK
+204 EYDLLLKGNPGLK

-268 LKPNTGEILAMV
+268 LKPATGEILAMV

-287 NRFYAPD
+287 NQFYTPD
-294 NAQYYSTLLENSNH
+294 SANYYKALLENGNH
-308 PFLNRCI
+308 PFLNRAI

-341 TQTIDCTGK
+341 AKTIDCTGK
-350 LVLGDR
+350 LFLGNR
-356 TFNCHVKTGHGPLNL
+356 IFNCHLKTGHGPLNL

-393 KKIEQYARMMG
+393 KKIEQYSRMMG
-404 LGEKTGVDLP
+404 LGEKTGIDLP

-428 SRINE
+428 NRINE

-468 TIYVPHL
+468 TIYTPHI

-489 ERKPR
+489 KRTPR

-511 AMRRVVAEGSVR
+511 AMRRVVSEGSIR
-523 RLFNNKVVNVAGKT
+523 RLFNNKVVEVAGKT

-542 GYTDRWTSWFASF
+542 GYLDRWTSWFASF
-555 GPYQADNPDEQ
+555 GPYQAEKPEDQ
-566 VVVVVMIE
+566 VVVVVMVE

-587 NAIYQGIFANQSYE
+587 NAIYQGIFADQSYE

>member
-12 RRERMLFLILVVCV
+12 RRERMFFLVLVVCV

-93 RQHLPQMISHLA
+93 RQHLSQILARLA

-111 SQTLMKKIPQ
+111 PQALLKKIPQ

-157 PVRHYN
+157 PVRHYS

-217 SITVDAKGRNVQE
+217 SITVDAKGRNVQGE
-230 ERYIRPP
+230 HYIRPP

-456 IADLIAMIVNEG
+456 IADLISMIVNEG

-489 ERKPR
+489 KRKPR

-523 RLFNNKVVNVAGKT
+523 RLFNNKVVDVAGKT

-555 GPYQADNPDEQ
+555 GPYQADNPDDQ

>member
-12 RRERMLFLILVVCV
+12 RRERMFFLILVVCV
-26 VFAIFAGYLFSM
+26 VFAVFAGYLFSM

-93 RQHLPQMISHLA
+93 RQRLSQILASLA

-111 SQTLMKKIPQ
+111 PQTLLKKIPQ

-230 ERYIRPP
+230 ERYIRRP

-393 KKIEQYARMMG
+393 KKIEQYARLMG

-456 IADLIAMIVNEG
+456 IADLISMIVNEG
-468 TIYVPHL
+468 TIYAPHL

-555 GPYQADNPDEQ
+555 GPYQADNPDDQ

>member
-1 MSKNPFENQSI
+1 MF
-12 RRERMLFLILVVCV
+12 FLILVVCV
-26 VFAIFAGYLFSM
+26 VFAVFSGYLFSM

-93 RQHLPQMISHLA
+93 RQRLSQIVAGLA
-105 KILGTE
+105 KILGTDP
-111 SQTLMKKIPQ
+111 QVLLKKIPQ

-171 IGYVGNINSEELHLL
+171 IGYVGNINTEELHLL

-192 ANSMIGKSGIEK
+192 ANSIIGKNGIEK

-230 ERYIRPP
+230 ERYIRAP

-259 GERMGSVVV
+259 GQRMGSVVV

-294 NAQYYSTLLENSNH
+294 SASYYSTLLENGNH

-341 TQTIDCTGK
+341 AQTIDCTGK

-371 SDALKESCDVY
+371 ADALRESCDVY

-393 KKIEQYARMMG
+393 KKIEQYAKMMG

-511 AMRRVVAEGSVR
+511 AMRSVVAEGSVR
-523 RLFNNKVVNVAGKT
+523 RLFNNKVVSVAGKT

-555 GPYQADNPDEQ
+555 GPYQAENPDDQ

>member
-1 MSKNPFENQSI
+1 MSNNPFENQSI
-12 RRERMLFLILVVCV
+12 KKERLVFLILLVCV
-26 VFAIFAGYLFSM
+26 VFAIFTGYLFSM
-38 QVTRWMEYQSR
+38 QVTRWMEYQNR
-49 AWAVARRTSVVP
+49 AFAVARRTSEVP

-74 PLATNVD
+74 PLASNVD

-93 RQHLPQMISHLA
+93 RQLLPQMIPALA
-105 KILGTE
+105 KILETE
-111 SQTLMKKIPQ
+111 PQLLMKKIPSS
-121 ADVFQSIELKDNVS
+121 DVFQAIELKDNVS
-135 YAQVVQI
+135 YSQIVQI
-142 ASNIEDFPGISWSSK
+142 ATNIEDFPGISWSSK
-157 PVRHYN
+157 PIRHYS
-163 HTPSLSHV
+163 HTPSLSHI
-171 IGYVGNINSEELHLL
+171 IGYVGSINTEELHLL

-192 ANSMIGKSGIEK
+192 ANSIIGKNGIEK
-204 EYDLTMKGTPGLK
+204 EYDQLLKGTPGLK

-230 ERYIRPP
+230 ERYIKAP
-237 VPGKNIVLTIDRRIQ
+237 VPGKNIVLTIDRHIQ

-259 GERMGSVVV
+259 GQRMGSVVV
-268 LKPNTGEILAMV
+268 LKPATGEILAMV

-294 NAQYYSTLLENSNH
+294 SAKYYSSLLSSGNH

-324 FKTIMMTAILEE
+324 FKTIMMTATLEE

-341 TQTIDCTGK
+341 SQKIDCTGK
-350 LVLGDR
+350 LVLGNR
-356 TFNCHVKTGHGPLNL
+356 TFNCHLKTGHGPLNL
-371 SDALKESCDVY
+371 SDALMESCDVY

-393 KKIEQYARMMG
+393 KKIEQYSRMMG

-414 GEVAGLVPNPDWKL
+414 GEVAGLVPNPEWKL
-428 SRINE
+428 RRINE

-456 IADLIAMIVNEG
+456 IADLIAMIVNDG
-468 TIYVPHL
+468 TIYMPHL

-489 ERKPR
+489 QRRPQ
-494 ILHKA
+494 ILHRA
-499 DISSHTFHELKK
+499 DISSQTFQELKK
-511 AMRRVVAEGSVR
+511 AMRRVVAEGSIR
-523 RLFNNKVVNVAGKT
+523 RLFNNKVVEVAGKT

-542 GYTDRWTSWFASF
+542 GYTDRWTSWFASY
-555 GPYQADNPDEQ
+555 GPYMAEKPEDQ
-566 VVVVVMIE
+566 VVVVVMVE
-574 ASNEWEWWAPKAS
+574 ASNDWEWWAPKAS
-587 NAIYQGIFANQSYE
+587 NAIYQGIFGKQNYE

-616 DVIRRRSE
+616 DVIRRRNE